1 MITIPATNI
10 NEICITGQVIG
21 VTYYDDHDKLV
32 FTLKNTEGR
41 FCVELCP
48 SNSATRISRG
58 DKVIVHGS
66 LFSLRS
72 GSSDAAKI
80 RANLLQRLNTGAS

>member
-1 MITIPATNI
+1 MINNSPTKI

-21 VTYYDDHDKLV
+21 VTYYNDHDKLV
-32 FTLKNTEGR
+32 FTLKTAEGR

-48 SNSATRISRG
+48 SNPTTRISRG
-58 DKVIVHGS
+58 DQVIVHGS

-80 RANLLQRLNTGAS
+80 RANLLQPLSTGD